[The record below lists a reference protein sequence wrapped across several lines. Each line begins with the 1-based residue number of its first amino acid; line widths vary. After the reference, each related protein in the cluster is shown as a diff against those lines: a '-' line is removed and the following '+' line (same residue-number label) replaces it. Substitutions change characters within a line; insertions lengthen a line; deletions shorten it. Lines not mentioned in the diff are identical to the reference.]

1 MDSVYA
7 APLNLWSVTVSM
19 YNAGIALNR
28 GGPNSTTAADGGP
41 VITTPN
47 LPSTFE
53 GQPSPAQGPAG
64 RLAKAA
70 LPSFSECFVSIAD
83 FTTGVKMRMDGVSIY
98 SEVVYQERKS
108 FLGIFPYWG
117 SDQTSVQAVR
127 NYPLG
132 ELWPYQSESD
142 ALNHGNQW
150 SAPFFDT
157 TVDQVTTLLGR
168 PQ

>member
-1 MDSVYA
+1 MGKGFDYLAQLLVKKG
-7 APLNLWSVTVSM
+7 V
-19 YNAGIALNR
+19 R
-28 GGPNSTTAADGGP
+28 
-41 VITTPN
+41 

-108 FLGIFPYWG
+108 FLGIPYWG

-142 ALNHGNQW
+142 TLNHGNQW